1 MINILNTRHSGMD
14 CRNLGYREV
23 YRLPS
28 MALDTGFPAGMTVY
42 FNGVYNNKSPSFRHG
57 LPESR
62 LQGCIK
68 MTTHGTGYRLPGRY
82 DDLLNDVYNDKS
94 PSFRHGLPES
104 RLQGGIQIT
113 IHGTGYRLPGRYDG
127 LL

>member
-1 MINILNTRHSGMD
+1 
-14 CRNLGYREV
+14 
-23 YRLPS
+23 

-68 MTTHGTGYRLPGRY
+68 MTIP
-82 DDLLNDVYNDKS
+82 
-94 PSFRHGLPES
+94 
-104 RLQGGIQIT
+104 
-113 IHGTGYRLPGRYDG
+113 GTGYRLPGRYDG
-127 LL
+127 LLNGVYNDKSTSFRHGLPESKPQGCINITIPGTGYRLPGRYDGLL